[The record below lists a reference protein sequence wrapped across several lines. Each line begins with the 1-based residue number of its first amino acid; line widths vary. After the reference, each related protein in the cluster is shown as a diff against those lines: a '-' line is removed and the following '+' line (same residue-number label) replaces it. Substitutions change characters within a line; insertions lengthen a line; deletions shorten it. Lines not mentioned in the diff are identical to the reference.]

1 MYIIKVV
8 YKEGNG
14 EYHFK
19 AEDWEEVLEK
29 FRDYADVIGA
39 GSLEELDE
47 IEETYGSEFEIVF
60 RSPLSPLGSLTL
72 RD

>member
-1 MYIIKVV
+1 MYVIKVI
-8 YKEGNG
+8 YKAGHD

-19 AEDWEEVLEK
+19 ANDWEDVLKE

-39 GSLEELDE
+39 GSLEEVDE
-47 IEETYGSEFEIVF
+47 IEETYGAEFEIVYHEA
-60 RSPLSPLGSLTL
+60 PLGKLTL

>member
-14 EYHFK
+14 EYYFK
-19 AEDWEEVLEK
+19 SEDWKGVLKE

-39 GSLEELDE
+39 GSLEEVDE
-47 IEETYGSEFEIVF
+47 IEETYGAEFEIVY
-60 RSPLSPLGSLTL
+60 REAPLGKLTL

>member
-14 EYHFK
+14 EYHFEAK
-19 AEDWEEVLEK
+19 SWEEVLEK
-29 FRDYADVIGA
+29 FRDYADVVGA
-39 GSLEELDE
+39 ETPEELEE

-60 RSPLSPLGSLTL
+60 RSPQAPLGSLTL

>member
-1 MYIIKVV
+1 MYMIKVV
-8 YKEGNG
+8 YKSGNE
-14 EYHFK
+14 EYYFK
-19 AEDWEEVLEK
+19 ANDWEEVLKE

-39 GSLEELDE
+39 GSLEELEE

-60 RSPLSPLGSLTL
+60 RSPQAPLGSLTL